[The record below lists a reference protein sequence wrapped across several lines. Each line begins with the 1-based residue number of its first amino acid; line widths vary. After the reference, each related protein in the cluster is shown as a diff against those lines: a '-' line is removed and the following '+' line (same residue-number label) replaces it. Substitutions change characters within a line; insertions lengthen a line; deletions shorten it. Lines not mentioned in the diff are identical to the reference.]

1 MKISSA
7 GVELIASFEGCKLTA
22 YWDATGKVWTIGYG
36 HTKNVNKG
44 DAITKEQAKQFL
56 ADDCADAERQ
66 VMRFDI
72 IYHWNQNE
80 FDALVSFAFNVGSID
95 QLTAKG
101 TRTRAEIAEKLPA
114 YNKSGGVLLNGLTR
128 RRNAEKKLFLTPVS
142 TSNQNGSNNA
152 TENEG
157 VYVAKVTAN
166 RLNVRTGPGLNYGNL
181 SEYPQLAKGNLVDV
195 LGGTVK
201 GSNNTTWNRVK
212 IANKYEGYVC
222 AKYITR
228 V

>member
-1 MKISSA
+1 MKISDA
-7 GVELIASFEGCKLTA
+7 GVALIASFEGCKLNA

-36 HTKNVNKG
+36 HTKKVKKG
-44 DAITKEQAKQFL
+44 DVITQAQANQFL
-56 ADDCADAERQ
+56 KDDCADAERQ
-66 VMRFDI
+66 VMRFDS

-101 TRTRAEIAEKLPA
+101 TRTRAQIAEKLPA

-142 TSNQNGSNNA
+142 GAAAQTTQTTTS
-152 TENEG
+152 EN
-157 VYVAKVTAN
+157 VYVAKVTAT
-166 RLNVRTGPGLNYGNL
+166 RLNVRTGPGLKYKNVP
-181 SEYPQLAKGNLVDV
+181 EYPQLAKDNLVDV

-201 GSNNTTWNRVK
+201 GDSNTTWNRIK

-222 AKYITR
+222 SKYLTR

>member
-1 MKISSA
+1 MKISNA
-7 GVELIASFEGCKLTA
+7 GVELIASFEGCKLNA

-36 HTKNVNKG
+36 HTKNVKKG
-44 DAITKEQAKQFL
+44 DVITKAQATQFL

-66 VMRFDI
+66 VMRFDG

-114 YNKSGGVLLNGLTR
+114 YNKSGGVVLNGLTR
-128 RRNAEKKLFLTPVS
+128 RRIAEQKLFRTPVS
-142 TSNQNGSNNA
+142 ASNQNDSSA
-152 TENEG
+152 TTTVEG
-157 VYVAKVTAN
+157 VYVAKVTAS

-181 SEYPQLAKGNLVDV
+181 PEYPQLAKDNLVDV

-201 GSNNTTWNRVK
+201 GSNSTTWNKIK

-222 AKYITR
+222 SKYLTR

>member
-1 MKISSA
+1 
-7 GVELIASFEGCKLTA
+7 
-22 YWDATGKVWTIGYG
+22 
-36 HTKNVNKG
+36 
-44 DAITKEQAKQFL
+44 
-56 ADDCADAERQ
+56 
-66 VMRFDI
+66 MRFDG

-114 YNKSGGVLLNGLTR
+114 YNKSGGVVLNGLTR
-128 RRNAEKKLFLTPVS
+128 RRIAEQKLFRTPVS
-142 TSNQNGSNNA
+142 ASNQNDSSA
-152 TENEG
+152 TTTVEG
-157 VYVAKVTAN
+157 VYVAKVTAS

-181 SEYPQLAKGNLVDV
+181 PEYPQLAKDNLVDV

-201 GSNNTTWNRVK
+201 GSNSTTWNRIK
-212 IANKYEGYVC
+212 IANKNEGYVC
-222 AKYITR
+222 SKYLTR